1 MLVYRGFSHVAPNPT
16 VLTIGNFDGVHLG
29 HRALL
34 TRLNEIAVRENLL
47 PTVLTFEP
55 HPREFFA
62 PESAPTRLSTLRE
75 KLELIADD
83 GVKLVYVCH
92 FNTRFAALSAEEF
105 IERLLIAQLRVRHL
119 IIGDDFCFG
128 AGRRGNFALLR
139 AAGERHGFQVEA
151 MHSVTLAGE
160 RVSSSAVR
168 SALAAGEME
177 HAAALLG
184 RPYSIDGRVVRGDRM
199 GRQLGFATA
208 NIRIKHSNPPLLGV
222 FAVEVRGLDGEPYQ
236 GVANL
241 GIRPSANTL
250 PRPILEVHLFDFST
264 DIYGRHLNIRF
275 LHKLRNEV
283 HFPDFEALKTQIA
296 ADVAEGKSYFHRRGS
311 EVTQKKSH
319 DEFKA
324 RKKA

>member
-1 MLVYRGFSHVAPNPT
+1 MLVYRGFSHVAPEAT

-34 TRLNEIAVRENLL
+34 AQLNEIAVQTNLL

-55 HPREFFA
+55 HPREFFT
-62 PESAPTRLSTLRE
+62 PETAPTRLSTLRE
-75 KLELIADD
+75 KLELIADE
-83 GVKLVYVCH
+83 GVKLAYVSH
-92 FNTRFAALSAEEF
+92 FNARFAALSAEEF
-105 IERLLIAQLRVRHL
+105 IERLLVAQLRVRHL

-128 AGRRGNFALLR
+128 ADRRGNFALLR
-139 AAGERHGFQVEA
+139 AAGQSLGFQVEA
-151 MHSVTLAGE
+151 MPSVTLAGE
-160 RVSSSAVR
+160 RASSSAVR
-168 SALAAGEME
+168 TALAAGRLE

-208 NIRIKHSNPPLLGV
+208 NIRIKHNNPPLLGV
-222 FAVEVRGLDGEPYQ
+222 FAVEVRGLDGEPHQ

-241 GIRPSANTL
+241 GIRPSANKL
-250 PRPILEVHLFDFST
+250 PHPILEVHLFDFAA

-283 HFPDFEALKTQIA
+283 HFQNFEALKAQIA
-296 ADVAEGKSYFHRRGS
+296 SDVSEVKSYFHHRDTEAQR
-311 EVTQKKSH
+311 
-319 DEFKA
+319 
-324 RKKA
+324 

>member
-1 MLVYRGFSHVAPNPT
+1 MLVYRGFSQAAPEAT

-34 TRLNEIAVRENLL
+34 ARLNEIAVQTNLL

-55 HPREFFA
+55 HPREYFA
-62 PESAPTRLSTLRE
+62 PETAPTRLSTLRE
-75 KLELIADD
+75 KLELIADE
-83 GVKLVYVCH
+83 GVKLAYVCH
-92 FNTRFAALSAEEF
+92 FNARFAALSAEEF
-105 IERLLIAQLRVRHL
+105 IERLLVAQLRVRHL

-128 AGRRGNFALLR
+128 ADRRGNFALLR
-139 AAGERHGFQVEA
+139 EAGEVHGFQVEA

-160 RVSSSAVR
+160 RASSSAVR
-168 SALAAGEME
+168 AALAAGEME

-222 FAVEVRGLDGEPYQ
+222 FAVEVRGLDGEPHP

-241 GIRPSANTL
+241 GIRPSANKL
-250 PRPILEVHLFDFST
+250 PHPILEVHLFDFSA
-264 DIYGRHLNIRF
+264 DIYDRHLNIRF
-275 LHKLRNEV
+275 LHKLRDEV
-283 HFPDFEALKTQIA
+283 HFPNFEALKVQIS
-296 ADVAEGKSYFHRRGS
+296 ADVADGKAYFHHRDTEAQR
-311 EVTQKKSH
+311 
-319 DEFKA
+319 
-324 RKKA
+324 